1 MQNMAQ
7 PFNFNFSGDDIEA
20 DSNDAQNDH
29 EPGTSAVPEH
39 DSISGP
45 PLVEAQTHDIEELVG
60 KKHNWC
66 VYSCVPSTVS

>member
-7 PFNFNFSGDDIEA
+7 SFSFSFSGDDIEA

-39 DSISGP
+39 ASISGP

-66 VYSCVPSTVS
+66 VYSRVPFTVS